1 MITKEHLQKILSDTE
16 SYHIEKT
23 VATDNMDKF
32 SQAICAFSNDV
43 ADSKKKGYLIIGV
56 RDNGELAGL
65 QVDDKLLLKISNIRT
80 DGNIL
85 PQPVMTVEKFSFTQ
99 GDVLVVEVTPS
110 QVPPVRYR
118 GRIWVRVGPR
128 KSIATEAEEKLLTE
142 RRLSNI
148 RTFDAMPCLGT
159 TLEDLDITL
168 FKKEYLSK
176 AVAEDILQEDK
187 RTIEEQMASLGLYDL
202 RYQCP
207 TNAAIVLFGNNPER
221 FLHGAYIQ
229 YVRFKGLD
237 RAGDIINEHKFSGN
251 LCKVLPR
258 IDVFVETSIAQKRPI
273 PISVLREKTV
283 SKYPYWA
290 TRELLMNAIMHRDYE
305 SNAPVAFYEY
315 DDRIEIQNAGGLYGK
330 VSANNFPNVSDY
342 RNPFIAEA
350 MKVLGYVNRFSRG
363 VYRVQKEL
371 EENGNGKASFDFSLI
386 TAFRVVE
393 PISTTYFEEGF
404 GEESDNELGESTDKT
419 PIKSEELP
427 NKLPNKSEGL
437 PNKTPNKSEETP
449 NKSEELP
456 NKTPIKSEELPNKIE
471 KIPNKSTNKTPNKK
485 EESTNKSEET
495 PNKFEELP
503 NKLEGLPNKS
513 GGTTQETTQERILV
527 AIQAK
532 PEVTQK
538 ELAQTIGITLDGI
551 KYHIKNMT
559 KLGIIKHE
567 GSTKSGKWIIIN
579 N

>member
-43 ADSKKKGYLIIGV
+43 ADSKKKGYLLIGV

-65 QVDDKLLLKISNIRT
+65 QVDDKLLLQISNIRT

-85 PQPVMTVEKFSFTQ
+85 PQPVMTVEKFSFPQ

-290 TRELLMNAIMHRDYE
+290 TRELLMNAIMHRDYQ

-404 GEESDNELGESTDKT
+404 GEEESDNKSGESTDKT

-427 NKLPNKSEGL
+427 NKLPNKSGEL
-437 PNKTPNKSEETP
+437 PNKTPNKSEE
-449 NKSEELP
+449 
-456 NKTPIKSEELPNKIE
+456 LPNKIE
-471 KIPNKSTNKTPNKK
+471 KTPNKSTDKKEGSTNKSTNKSGEIPNK
-485 EESTNKSEET
+485 S
-495 PNKFEELP
+495 
-503 NKLEGLPNKS
+503 EGLPNKLR
-513 GGTTQETTQERILV
+513 GTTQETTQERILV

>member
-43 ADSKKKGYLIIGV
+43 ADSKKKGYLLIGV

-65 QVDDKLLLKISNIRT
+65 QVDDKLLLQISNIRT

-85 PQPVMTVEKFSFTQ
+85 PQPVMTVAKFSFAQ

-168 FKKEYLSK
+168 FKKEYLFK

-404 GEESDNELGESTDKT
+404 GEEESDNKLGESTNKT

-427 NKLPNKSEGL
+427 NKLPNKSG
-437 PNKTPNKSEETP
+437 
-449 NKSEELP
+449 
-456 NKTPIKSEELPNKIE
+456 ELPNKIE
-471 KIPNKSTNKTPNKK
+471 KTPNKSTDKK
-485 EESTNKSEET
+485 EGSTNKSGEI
-495 PNKFEELP
+495 PNKFEQLP
-503 NKLEGLPNKS
+503 NKSEGLPNKS
-513 GGTTQETTQERILV
+513 RGTTQERILV

>member
-43 ADSKKKGYLIIGV
+43 ADSKKKGYLLIGV

-65 QVDDKLLLKISNIRT
+65 QVDDKLLLQISNIRT

-85 PQPVMTVEKFSFTQ
+85 PQPVMTVEKFSFAQ

-393 PISTTYFEEGF
+393 PISTIYFEEGF
-404 GEESDNELGESTDKT
+404 GEEESDNKLGESTNKT

-427 NKLPNKSEGL
+427 NKLPNKSG
-437 PNKTPNKSEETP
+437 
-449 NKSEELP
+449 
-456 NKTPIKSEELPNKIE
+456 ELPNKIE
-471 KIPNKSTNKTPNKK
+471 KTPNKSTHKK
-485 EESTNKSEET
+485 EGSTNKSGEI
-495 PNKFEELP
+495 PNKFEQLP
-503 NKLEGLPNKS
+503 NKSEGLPNKS
-513 GGTTQETTQERILV
+513 GGTTQERILV

>member
-65 QVDDKLLLKISNIRT
+65 QVDDKLLLQISNIRT

-202 RYQCP
+202 HYQCP

-404 GEESDNELGESTDKT
+404 GEEESDNKLGESTDKT
-419 PIKSEELP
+419 P
-427 NKLPNKSEGL
+427 NKLPNKLEGL

-449 NKSEELP
+449 NKSEGLP

-485 EESTNKSEET
+485 EKSTNKSGET

-503 NKLEGLPNKS
+503 NKSEGLPNKS

>member
-43 ADSKKKGYLIIGV
+43 ADSKKKGYLLIGV

-65 QVDDKLLLKISNIRT
+65 QVDDKLLLQISNIRT

-85 PQPVMTVEKFSFTQ
+85 PQPVMTVAKFSFAQ

-237 RAGDIINEHKFSGN
+237 RTGDIINEHKFSGN

-404 GEESDNELGESTDKT
+404 GEEESDNKLGESTNKT

-427 NKLPNKSEGL
+427 NKLPNKSG
-437 PNKTPNKSEETP
+437 
-449 NKSEELP
+449 
-456 NKTPIKSEELPNKIE
+456 ELPNKIE
-471 KIPNKSTNKTPNKK
+471 KTPNKSTEKK
-485 EESTNKSEET
+485 EGSTNKSGEI
-495 PNKFEELP
+495 PNKFEQLP
-503 NKLEGLPNKS
+503 NKSEGLPNKS
-513 GGTTQETTQERILV
+513 GETTQERILV

>member
-43 ADSKKKGYLIIGV
+43 ADSKKKGYLLIGV

-65 QVDDKLLLKISNIRT
+65 QVDDKLLLQISNIRT

-85 PQPVMTVEKFSFTQ
+85 PQPVMTVEKFSFPQ

-168 FKKEYLSK
+168 FKKEYLFK

-404 GEESDNELGESTDKT
+404 GEESTNKL
-419 PIKSEELP
+419 EELP
-427 NKLPNKSEGL
+427 NKLPNKSGEL
-437 PNKTPNKSEETP
+437 PNKTPNKSEE
-449 NKSEELP
+449 
-456 NKTPIKSEELPNKIE
+456 LPNKIE
-471 KIPNKSTNKTPNKK
+471 KTPNKSTDKKEGSTNKSTNKSGEIPNK
-485 EESTNKSEET
+485 S
-495 PNKFEELP
+495 
-503 NKLEGLPNKS
+503 EGLPNKLR
-513 GGTTQETTQERILV
+513 GTTQETTQERILV

>member
-43 ADSKKKGYLIIGV
+43 ADSKKKGYLLIGV

-65 QVDDKLLLKISNIRT
+65 QVDDKLLLQISNIRT

-85 PQPVMTVEKFSFTQ
+85 PQPVMTVEKFSFAQ
-99 GDVLVVEVTPS
+99 GDILVVEVTPS

-168 FKKEYLSK
+168 FKKEYLFK

-315 DDRIEIQNAGGLYGK
+315 DDHIEIQNAGGLYGK

-404 GEESDNELGESTDKT
+404 GEEESDNKSGESTDKT

-427 NKLPNKSEGL
+427 NKLPNKSG
-437 PNKTPNKSEETP
+437 
-449 NKSEELP
+449 
-456 NKTPIKSEELPNKIE
+456 ELPNKIE
-471 KIPNKSTNKTPNKK
+471 KTPNKSTDKKEGSTNKSTNKSG
-485 EESTNKSEET
+485 EI
-495 PNKFEELP
+495 PNKFEQLP
-503 NKLEGLPNKS
+503 NKSEGLPNKS
-513 GGTTQETTQERILV
+513 RGTTQERILV

-567 GSTKSGKWIIIN
+567 GSTKSGKWIIN
-579 N
+579 NN

>member
-65 QVDDKLLLKISNIRT
+65 QVDDKLLLQISNIRT

-251 LCKVLPR
+251 LCKVLPK

-404 GEESDNELGESTDKT
+404 GEEESDNKLGESTDKT
-419 PIKSEELP
+419 P
-427 NKLPNKSEGL
+427 NKLPNKLEGL

-449 NKSEELP
+449 NKSEGLP

-485 EESTNKSEET
+485 EKSTNKSGET

-503 NKLEGLPNKS
+503 NKSEGLPNKS

>member
-65 QVDDKLLLKISNIRT
+65 QVDDKLLLQISNIRT

-404 GEESDNELGESTDKT
+404 GEEESDNKSGESTNKLGESTDKT
-419 PIKSEELP
+419 LIKSEELP
-427 NKLPNKSEGL
+427 NKLPNKSE
-437 PNKTPNKSEETP
+437 
-449 NKSEELP
+449 ELP
-456 NKTPIKSEELPNKIE
+456 NKSGEL
-471 KIPNKSTNKTPNKK
+471 PNKSTNKTPNKK
-485 EESTNKSEET
+485 EESTNKSGET

-503 NKLEGLPNKS
+503 NKSEGLPNKS

>member
-43 ADSKKKGYLIIGV
+43 ADSKKKGYLLIGV

-65 QVDDKLLLKISNIRT
+65 QVDDKLLLQISNIRT

-85 PQPVMTVEKFSFTQ
+85 PQPVMTVEKFSFAQ

-159 TLEDLDITL
+159 TLENLDITL

-315 DDRIEIQNAGGLYGK
+315 DDHIEIQNAGGLYGK

-404 GEESDNELGESTDKT
+404 GEEESDNKLGESTNKT

-427 NKLPNKSEGL
+427 NKLPNKSG
-437 PNKTPNKSEETP
+437 
-449 NKSEELP
+449 
-456 NKTPIKSEELPNKIE
+456 ELPNKIE
-471 KIPNKSTNKTPNKK
+471 KTPNKSTDKKEGSTNKSTNKSG
-485 EESTNKSEET
+485 EI
-495 PNKFEELP
+495 PNKFEQLP
-503 NKLEGLPNKS
+503 NKSEGLPNKS

>member
-1 MITKEHLQKILSDTE
+1 MITKEH
-16 SYHIEKT
+16 
-23 VATDNMDKF
+23 
-32 SQAICAFSNDV
+32 
-43 ADSKKKGYLIIGV
+43 
-56 RDNGELAGL
+56 
-65 QVDDKLLLKISNIRT
+65 
-80 DGNIL
+80 
-85 PQPVMTVEKFSFTQ
+85 
-99 GDVLVVEVTPS
+99 
-110 QVPPVRYR
+110 
-118 GRIWVRVGPR
+118 
-128 KSIATEAEEKLLTE
+128 
-142 RRLSNI
+142 
-148 RTFDAMPCLGT
+148 
-159 TLEDLDITL
+159 
-168 FKKEYLSK
+168 
-176 AVAEDILQEDK
+176 
-187 RTIEEQMASLGLYDL
+187 
-202 RYQCP
+202 YQCP

-221 FLHGAYIQ
+221 FLYGAYIQ

-237 RAGDIINEHKFSGN
+237 RAGDIINEYKFSGN

-404 GEESDNELGESTDKT
+404 GEEESDNKSGESTDKT

-437 PNKTPNKSEETP
+437 PNKIEKTPNKSTDKKEGST
-449 NKSEELP
+449 NKSTDKKEGS
-456 NKTPIKSEELPNKIE
+456 T
-471 KIPNKSTNKTPNKK
+471 NKSTNKI
-485 EESTNKSEET
+485 EEE
-495 PNKFEELP
+495 
-503 NKLEGLPNKS
+503 
-513 GGTTQETTQERILV
+513 ILKV
-527 AIQAK
+527 IIDN
-532 PEVTQK
+532 PFYNRK
-538 ELAQTIGITLDGI
+538 ELSEIFGRTEEGIGYYL
-551 KYHIKNMT
+551 KKLT
-559 KLGIIKHE
+559 KAGIIKRE
-567 GSTKSGKWIIIN
+567 GAKKNGKWVVIDREELEK
-579 N
+579 

>member
-43 ADSKKKGYLIIGV
+43 ADSKKKGYLLIGV

-65 QVDDKLLLKISNIRT
+65 QVDDKLLLQISNIRT

-85 PQPVMTVEKFSFTQ
+85 PQPVMTVEKFSFAQ

-168 FKKEYLSK
+168 FKKEYLFK

-404 GEESDNELGESTDKT
+404 GEEESTNKSGESTDKLGESTDKT

-427 NKLPNKSEGL
+427 NKSG
-437 PNKTPNKSEETP
+437 
-449 NKSEELP
+449 
-456 NKTPIKSEELPNKIE
+456 ELPNKIE
-471 KIPNKSTNKTPNKK
+471 KTPNKSTDKK
-485 EESTNKSEET
+485 EESTNKSTNKSGEI
-495 PNKFEELP
+495 PNKFEQLP
-503 NKLEGLPNKS
+503 NKPEGLPNKS
-513 GGTTQETTQERILV
+513 GETTQERILV

>member
-43 ADSKKKGYLIIGV
+43 ADSKKKGYLLIGV

-65 QVDDKLLLKISNIRT
+65 QVDDKLLLQISNIRT

-85 PQPVMTVEKFSFTQ
+85 PQPVMTVEKFSFPQ

-290 TRELLMNAIMHRDYE
+290 TRELLMNAIMHRDYQ

-404 GEESDNELGESTDKT
+404 GEEESDNKSGESTDKT

-427 NKLPNKSEGL
+427 NKLPNKSGEL
-437 PNKTPNKSEETP
+437 PNKTPNKSEE
-449 NKSEELP
+449 
-456 NKTPIKSEELPNKIE
+456 LPNKIE
-471 KIPNKSTNKTPNKK
+471 KTPNKSTHKKEGSTNKSTNKSGEIPNK
-485 EESTNKSEET
+485 S
-495 PNKFEELP
+495 
-503 NKLEGLPNKS
+503 EGLPNKLR
-513 GGTTQETTQERILV
+513 GTTQETTQERILV

>member
-43 ADSKKKGYLIIGV
+43 ADSKKKGYLLIGV

-65 QVDDKLLLKISNIRT
+65 QVDDKLLLQISNIRT

-85 PQPVMTVEKFSFTQ
+85 PQPVMTVEKFSFAQ

-404 GEESDNELGESTDKT
+404 GEEESTNKLGESTDKT

-427 NKLPNKSEGL
+427 NKLPNKSGEL
-437 PNKTPNKSEETP
+437 PNKTPNKSEE
-449 NKSEELP
+449 
-456 NKTPIKSEELPNKIE
+456 LPNKIE
-471 KIPNKSTNKTPNKK
+471 KTPNKSTDKK
-485 EESTNKSEET
+485 EESTNKSTNKSGEI
-495 PNKFEELP
+495 PNKFEQLP
-503 NKLEGLPNKS
+503 NKSEGLPNKS
-513 GGTTQETTQERILV
+513 GETTQERILV

>member
-1 MITKEHLQKILSDTE
+1 MITKEHLEKILSDTE

-43 ADSKKKGYLIIGV
+43 ADSKKKGYLLIGV

-65 QVDDKLLLKISNIRT
+65 QVDDKLLLQISNIRT

-85 PQPVMTVEKFSFTQ
+85 PQPVMTVEKFSFDQ

-168 FKKEYLSK
+168 FKKEYLFK

-404 GEESDNELGESTDKT
+404 GEEESDNKSGESTNKLGESTNKT
-419 PIKSEELP
+419 PIKSEETP
-427 NKLPNKSEGL
+427 NKLPNKSER
-437 PNKTPNKSEETP
+437 
-449 NKSEELP
+449 
-456 NKTPIKSEELPNKIE
+456 LPNKIE
-471 KIPNKSTNKTPNKK
+471 KTPNKSTDKKEGSTNKSTNKSG
-485 EESTNKSEET
+485 EI
-495 PNKFEELP
+495 PNKFEQ
-503 NKLEGLPNKS
+503 LPNKS
-513 GGTTQETTQERILV
+513 ERLPNKSRGTTQERILV